1 MDNQKVKST
10 VKSKSKYEYETFD
23 VGNKALLFDDAK
35 EKDVFAAID
44 ELGLKGQKELAE
56 TQNNKV
62 IPFPKMN
69 ITEQRVWEVY
79 CPQKDKLEDYSAT
92 TIPYE
97 VMTILQLVKQ
107 KGYFDIDEQELKTA
121 PENTKA
127 RKGYIQVWSEA
138 REDIDPLVVGV
149 IETATKYSWGWSH
162 GDKTYY
168 LIARWGISLRPFDE
182 IRNTSINR
190 WVTERKQKLAA
201 DIRKA
206 KLAFENAHDDA
217 NKHFAGQFF
226 TDEPINL
233 DDIPF

>member
-1 MDNQKVKST
+1 MNTQQIKST

-44 ELGLKGQKELAE
+44 ELGLKGQKELVS

-97 VMTILQLVKQ
+97 IMTILQLVKQ
-107 KGYFDIDEQELKTA
+107 KKYFDINEPEIENA
-121 PENTKA
+121 PENSKA
-127 RKGYIQVWSEA
+127 LKGYIQIWSEA

-149 IETATKYSWGWSH
+149 IETSTKYNWGWSH
-162 GDKTYY
+162 ADKTYY

-182 IRNTSINR
+182 ICKTSIER
-190 WVTERKQKLAA
+190 WVTQREQSLAA

-206 KLAFENAHDDA
+206 KLAFENVLDDA
-217 NKHFAGQFF
+217 NKHFSGQFF
-226 TDEPINL
+226 DNSPINI